1 MCLIVFSVSKQK
13 NHSSADSRFS
23 IILMANRDEYY
34 DRPTSSMD
42 WWKDKPILAGR
53 DGQAGGTWLGIN
65 KNGRFAAITNHKE
78 EALDREYELSRG
90 QLITDFLQEDNLL
103 AKDYLTSLQ
112 GSSFAGFNI
121 LLSDSEGV
129 HSFSNRREGITTLT
143 EGVHALGNRFLNSN
157 TEKVI
162 SIKSDFTDYQ
172 QSSKNKDY
180 AFEMMTQNS
189 GSLEAKTQQEL
200 KKKDYE
206 EIPYRFIK
214 SNFYGTRCTTYL
226 SIDGSGE
233 INISEQNYSEGGE
246 AGQRKDF
253 EFIAN

>member
-1 MCLIVFSVSKQK
+1 
-13 NHSSADSRFS
+13 
-23 IILMANRDEYY
+23 
-34 DRPTSSMD
+34 MD
-42 WWKDKPILAGR
+42 WWGDGTILAGR
-53 DGQAGGTWLGIN
+53 DGQAGGTWLGVN
-65 KNGRFAAITNHKE
+65 KGGKFAAITNHKE
-78 EALDREYELSRG
+78 EALDREYKLSRG
-90 QLITDFLQEDNLL
+90 KLITDFLQGDTLS
-103 AKDYLTSLQ
+103 AKDYLRSLQ
-112 GSSFAGFNI
+112 GDNFAGFNI
-121 LLSDSEGV
+121 LVSDSEGV

-162 SIKSDFTDYQ
+162 RIKSDFTDYQ

-180 AFEMMTQNS
+180 AFEIMTQNS

-200 KKKDYE
+200 KKRDYE

-226 SIDGSGE
+226 SIDSSGE
-233 INISEQNYSEGGE
+233 INVSEQNYSEGGE

-253 EFIAN
+253 EFVVS

>member
-1 MCLIVFSVSKQK
+1 MCLIVFSVTKQK
-13 NHSSADSRFS
+13 NRSSSNSVFS

-34 DRPTSSMD
+34 ERPTSSMD

-53 DGQAGGTWLGIN
+53 DRQAGGTWLGIN

-90 QLITDFLQEDNLL
+90 KLITDFLQEDNLS

-129 HSFSNRREGITTLT
+129 H
-143 EGVHALGNRFLNSN
+143 ALGNRYLNSN

-162 SIKSDFTDYQ
+162 RIKSDFTDYQ

-226 SIDGSGE
+226 SIGSSGE
-233 INISEQNYSEGGE
+233 INVSEQNYSEGGE

-253 EFIAN
+253 EFIAS